1 MVEGVHKITVTIEDL
16 IDNELKLITESF
28 ELFKLTLN

>member
-28 ELFKLTLN
+28 ELTLN